1 MAVDPAIARALG
13 LQMMQAINDTSD
25 AYDEIADESEEVNQ
39 KALDTWREEL
49 FTAQAQTI
57 LDFIEQR
64 GVAKVVNVTPGP
76 GIATGLPTDSISF
89 V

>member
-13 LQMMQAINDTSD
+13 LQMMEAINETSG
-25 AYDEIADESEEVNQ
+25 AYGEIANESEEVDPQ
-39 KALDTWREEL
+39 ALNTWREQL